1 MERKKDGYTDLLVCP
16 EEYSGK
22 ISRLLLPVVSTNTNP
37 TLGTLWQLILI
48 PSFQKLSHLLCESRI
63 HEFCM
68 QKLEINASPLMMGP
82 HQVNKPSIN
91 LQPLT
96 GDPAGSTRVHSY
108 KMSPSISSLWT
119 FNLRE

>member
-91 LQPLT
+91 H
-96 GDPAGSTRVHSY
+96 RH
-108 KMSPSISSLWT
+108 
-119 FNLRE
+119 